1 MTQPAMTAGEKPG
14 ILWAVITL
22 WLATVFAVV
31 EAGDGLPG
39 QPPQAFDTLWHI
51 PDVYHSDSNSMVQ
64 DFAFIGRY
72 HGQYWYAS
80 SDGNHEADWEN
91 RRMFLGFKTSL
102 FNHFTLESQFAI
114 AEDFDPFYDGLY
126 VTFLEWENHEGSASV
141 SAGRLDFLYTGLER
155 SNSSKR
161 LVTIERSVLVNQVM
175 PGEVVG
181 FHGTAQGREISW
193 HGGVF
198 SGSIEDEFTDFDGG
212 LAATAGVSISL
223 PLFHDSGDIHL
234 EYLYNDGDEL
244 NNAFEPYDHIVSLWH
259 QGQSGPWGS
268 GIDLTLASG
277 LDDNSDLFGFTLLPT
292 RDFASDVFIGGD
304 QLQLAGRYH
313 FASSDQDQGLS
324 FNRRYEQSVTSG
336 KGDRYQSFYLG
347 INYLLYSHKL
357 KMMAGAEYFEM
368 SGVANEAGPGSRRV
382 DGWSFAAAVRL
393 YF

>member
-1 MTQPAMTAGEKPG
+1 MPIPQASKHLAALARALT
-14 ILWAVITL
+14 TL
-22 WLATVFAVV
+22 WFVTVPALAVAS
-31 EAGDGLPG
+31 DGQSG
-39 QPPQAFDTLWHI
+39 TPPEAFDTLWEI
-51 PDVYHSDSNSMVQ
+51 PDVYHSDSNAVVQ

-102 FNHFTLESQFAI
+102 FNRFTLESQFGI

-141 SAGRLDFLYTGLER
+141 SAGRLDYLFTGLER
-155 SNSSKR
+155 STSSKR
-161 LVTIERSVLVNQVM
+161 ISTIERSLLVNQIM

-181 FHGTAQGREISW
+181 VHGTGQGQHISW
-193 HGGVF
+193 HGGVY

-212 LAATAGVSISL
+212 LGATAGVSTSL
-223 PLFHDSGDIHL
+223 SLFHDSGDIHL

-259 QGQSGPWGS
+259 QGQSGPWGT

-277 LDDNSDLFGFTLLPT
+277 LDGNSDLLGFTLLPT
-292 RDFASDVFIGGD
+292 RDLASGVFISGD

-324 FNRRYEQSVTSG
+324 FNRRYEQSVASG
-336 KGDRYQSFYLG
+336 EGDRYQSFYLG
-347 INYLLYSHKL
+347 LNYLLYSHKL
-357 KMMAGAEYFEM
+357 KVIAG
-368 SGVANEAGPGSRRV
+368 GRILRNVRGGQRSRSRA
-382 DGWSFAAAVRL
+382 S
-393 YF
+393 